1 MWKAANVSY
10 TRYASEMADILRKCL
25 KDPYSDIALERSKMH
40 LKETIYKDGKP
51 ISQEL
56 HEEFQKAF
64 KNLYGKNE

>member
-10 TRYASEMADILRKCL
+10 TRYASEMAEILRKCL

-64 KNLYGKNE
+64 KNLYGKKE

>member
-40 LKETIYKDGKP
+40 LRETIYKDGKP

-64 KNLYGKNE
+64 KSLTNSKE

>member
-10 TRYASEMADILRKCL
+10 TRYASEMAHILRKCL

-40 LKETIYKDGKP
+40 LREIIYKDGKP

-56 HEEFQKAF
+56 HEEFEKAF
-64 KNLYGKNE
+64 KNLDINK

>member
-40 LKETIYKDGKP
+40 IRETIYKDGKP
-51 ISQEL
+51 VTQEL
-56 HEEFQKAF
+56 YEEFEKAY
-64 KNLYGKNE
+64 KNLSRQKE